1 VSRSDTQPVGLGLSR
16 RVLLSLLCLLLTATG
31 LALGWSSLEPSFAG
45 AAEAAR
51 ESNPALLFLAGLLF
65 AAVPASCGL
74 LWREAIIGA
83 GGGLSRWDAC
93 ARYGV
98 GSLVNT
104 FAPAHVGDVVRA
116 ALLLRA
122 LPCGEPRRMVRCFG
136 LVQGVRIAALA
147 ALLLAST
154 LPVELALLPL
164 FFGCSCNLRPARP
177 RGADRAR
184 AHGPC
189 GESGRRRRGSDRAR
203 RAGASVRCACDR
215 SCPRTGRVAA
225 THPGEPR
232 CGERRHLGRPPRARD
247 AAGRCRPGEHRSP
260 WRRDRGRDLLWLG
273 GGCGPP
279 FLPEEPGGAP
289 GRSPPVPRPAVAEC
303 PAGIVCSPDVVR
315 AMAGLDLATIG
326 SLGN

>member
-164 FFGCSCNLRPARP
+164 FLAAPAIFVLRDRAELIGLGLMGPAAKVAAVAVALTALGVPEPLSVALVIVPALELAALLPLTPANLGAASAAISVVLHARGMPLADAVPASIVLHGVETAAGISYGSAAAAALLFSRRNLVARRGAPRPSPGRLWPSARPA
-177 RGADRAR
+177 
-184 AHGPC
+184 
-189 GESGRRRRGSDRAR
+189 SS
-203 RAGASVRCACDR
+203 
-215 SCPRTGRVAA
+215 
-225 THPGEPR
+225 
-232 CGERRHLGRPPRARD
+232 
-247 AAGRCRPGEHRSP
+247 
-260 WRRDRGRDLLWLG
+260 
-273 GGCGPP
+273 
-279 FLPEEPGGAP
+279 AP
-289 GRSPPVPRPAVAEC
+289 
-303 PAGIVCSPDVVR
+303 
-315 AMAGLDLATIG
+315 LT
-326 SLGN
+326 

>member
-16 RVLLSLLCLLLTATG
+16 RVLPSLLCLLLTATG
-31 LALGWSSLEPSFAG
+31 LALGWSSLEPSLAG

-51 ESNPALLFLAGLLF
+51 ESNPALLLLAGLLF

-83 GGGLSRWDAC
+83 GGGLARWDAC

-136 LVQGVRIAALA
+136 LVQGVRVAALA
-147 ALLLAST
+147 ALLLASS

-164 FFGCSCNLRPARP
+164 VLALPAIFVLRDRAGLIELGLMGPAAKVAAIAVALTALGAPEPLPVALAIVPALELAALVPLTPANLGAASAAISVVLHARGVPLADAVPVSIVLHGVETAAGISYGSAAVVVLLVSRRKLVARRGAPRLSNGRLWPSARPA
-177 RGADRAR
+177 
-184 AHGPC
+184 
-189 GESGRRRRGSDRAR
+189 SS
-203 RAGASVRCACDR
+203 
-215 SCPRTGRVAA
+215 
-225 THPGEPR
+225 
-232 CGERRHLGRPPRARD
+232 
-247 AAGRCRPGEHRSP
+247 
-260 WRRDRGRDLLWLG
+260 
-273 GGCGPP
+273 
-279 FLPEEPGGAP
+279 AP
-289 GRSPPVPRPAVAEC
+289 
-303 PAGIVCSPDVVR
+303 
-315 AMAGLDLATIG
+315 
-326 SLGN
+326 